1 MWIRIET
8 VAEDYCFDITQL
20 LEYVTSR
27 AVQEKFK
34 IVNGEI
40 NDRFMEQFIREATT
54 YGVTR
59 SLALYAKKFDNKK

>member
-40 NDRFMEQFIREATT
+40 NDMYLEQFIKDATT

-59 SLALYAKKFDNKK
+59 SLALYANKFFKE